1 MFNITPNTY
10 IKLVRFNVTK
20 EHQIDFPSQID
31 QYNYFAGLGGYVL
44 ENFTYQRKDHVLHC
58 VGSYDDLCQYNY
70 LFYQNGSF
78 SNKVY
83 FCYIKNMTYIND
95 DCTDIEIEEDVFQTW
110 QFDVQYK
117 RSFVEREHV
126 ADDTIGK
133 HTINEGLGFGDYVA
147 YSVNR
152 YMGFDDLIFMLLV
165 TKWDDQS
172 DTDGSFNIGGIPYVG
187 GAILCRNAQAFQD
200 EVAQYAGAG
209 IPDAIYGAY
218 VIPISI
224 VNCSDPFKEG
234 SVLYET
240 YHGQT
245 STLIEDFSISMPY
258 SFGSYI
264 PKNNKLH
271 CFPYQYLLLSNN
283 SGASNIYNYERFK
296 DVDDC
301 QFEISGVPT
310 MGCGI
315 KIAPINYDYTSVN
328 ANEEQGIMAGKFP
341 PLNWSVDEFTVWS
354 TQNML
359 NITTEV
365 IQSAINVGL
374 GASSIA
380 SGNADVGASQIGSGI
395 GQMLGTF
402 KDVYLH
408 KEFDVPSAHGN
419 LNAGDLN
426 TSKKTNTFFFY
437 KMGIKEEI
445 AKSIDNFFTMYGYR
459 VNELKNINFK
469 TRRYWNYIKTTEA
482 IIESPVVPEKS
493 LNNFKA
499 LFNNG
504 ITFWHDPYIFM
515 DYNQPN
521 DII

>member
-44 ENFTYQRKDHVLHC
+44 ENFTYQRKDHVIHWL
-58 VGSYDDLCQYNY
+58 GSYDDLCQYNY
-70 LFYQNGSF
+70 LFYQNGSY

-110 QFDVQYK
+110 QFDVKYK

-133 HTINEGLGFGDYVA
+133 HTINEGLGFGDYVC
-147 YSVNR
+147 YDVTK
-152 YMGFDDLIFMLLV
+152 YEDFDDIVYMVLV
-165 TKWDDQS
+165 TQWVDKT
-172 DTDGSFNIGGIPYVG
+172 DTYGSFNIGGVPYQG
-187 GAILCRNAQAFQD
+187 GAYVCRTPNDFRTLIYEYSD
-200 EVAQYAGAG
+200 AG
-209 IPDAIYGAY
+209 IPNAIYGTYAVPLKLIPSASIPFINHEIPYEKY
-218 VIPISI
+218 VDMPSPWRDDI
-224 VNCSDPFKEG
+224 VITKPNIYG
-234 SVLYET
+234 SF
-240 YHGQT
+240 H
-245 STLIEDFSISMPY
+245 
-258 SFGSYI
+258 
-264 PKNNKLH
+264 PKNNKMF

-283 SGASNIYNYERFK
+283 NGSSNIYQYERFK
-296 DVDDC
+296 FTDDC
-301 QFEISGVPT
+301 HFTITGVPT
-310 MGCGI
+310 MGGSI
-315 KIAPINYDYTSVN
+315 KVMPFYYDILTD
-328 ANEEQGIMAGKFP
+328 NEEQGIMAGKFP
-341 PLNWSVDEFTVWS
+341 PLNWGVDEFTVWS

-359 NITTEV
+359 NINLGIAE
-365 IQSAINVGL
+365 SSINVGIGAYNLANSGGQQGADQL
-374 GASSIA
+374 GA
-380 SGNADVGASQIGSGI
+380 GI
-395 GQMLGTF
+395 GQMLNIF

-419 LNAGDLN
+419 LNAGDINMTNGSN
-426 TSKKTNTFFFY
+426 TLFFY

-459 VNELKNINFK
+459 VNELKNFNFK

-504 ITFWHDPYIFM
+504 ITFWHDPNIFM